1 MYLIEILEQKKI
13 IDQKIDELKTILLS
27 DSNPDDGLA
36 QRLINLL
43 DLKQGKLMNIN
54 SANNQSKI
62 KVGSTELSVANAVII
77 RDTIKEKIDL
87 ISQLI
92 LSKDCGLDKASL
104 IDQRDKYFEEHMLIN
119 TCIIKSD
126 TIVNL
131 G

>member
-1 MYLIEILEQKKI
+1 MHLIEVLDQKKI

-27 DSNPDDGLA
+27 DPNPDDELA

-62 KVGSTELSVANAVII
+62 KVGTVELSVANAVII
-77 RDTIKEKIDL
+77 RDTIKEKIGL

-92 LSKDCGLDKASL
+92 MSKDCGLDKVSL
-104 IDQRDKYFEEHMLIN
+104 MDQRDKYFEEHTLIN

-126 TIVNL
+126 TTVVL